1 MKTKEITL
9 GSQKVTLAYCY
20 ATEISY
26 KIMSDEDITDFI
38 TEAIGNIQQQKMPE
52 LRKSIY
58 LILASLQAFY
68 ESKSQKSPVSDKQL
82 MFEATPAELG
92 TAIGTIIGLRS
103 EFYYIPK
110 DEIDESKNT
119 NSDEKNDYPPSTSM
133 NCSWAK

>member
-9 GSQKVTLAYCY
+9 CSQQVTLAYCY

-26 KIMSDEDITDFI
+26 KIISGEDITDFI

-68 ESKSQKSPVSDKQL
+68 ESQSQKSPVSDKQL

-119 NSDEKNDYPPSTSM
+119 NSDEKN
-133 NCSWAK
+133 A

>member
-9 GSQKVTLAYCY
+9 CSQKVTLAYCY

-68 ESKSQKSPVSDKQL
+68 ESQSQKSPVSDKQL

-119 NSDEKNDYPPSTSM
+119 NSEEKND
-133 NCSWAK
+133 

>member
-1 MKTKEITL
+1 MKTEEITL
-9 GSQKVTLAYCY
+9 CGQQVTLAYCY

-26 KIMSDEDITDFI
+26 KIMSGEDITDFI
-38 TEAIGNIQQQKMPE
+38 TDAIGNIQQQKMPE

-82 MFEATPAELG
+82 MFEAMPAELG
-92 TAIGTIIGLRS
+92 TAIGTIIRLRS

-119 NSDEKNDYPPSTSM
+119 NSDEKN
-133 NCSWAK
+133 A